1 MHLNI
6 AHKIF
11 GIALIVLVLT
21 VTVAVFSVRLTARI
35 SAELDDVASTQ
46 LPLSYA
52 IGRINVRILEQ
63 GLTLQQIFA
72 LDDETPAAV
81 KRIEDLGI
89 EIEQEFEEA
98 RALFQKEEK
107 SGFALETV
115 FRLDKAL
122 SAVEAEYREFEKH
135 SLNLLKIMDSGDL
148 QRFRELLPDL
158 NKQQAVIDQE
168 IDNLREHISSVADDA
183 VKRADAEEK
192 YLLYFNAGMTA
203 LAAILG
209 LGFAGVVTFMLVR
222 NVRNLVRGTEQIE
235 NGNLD
240 VVVPVVTRDEVGRL
254 TGSFNTMTDGL
265 RMKERIK
272 DTFGKYM
279 DPRVVASLLDRPE
292 LTQLGGERREMTV
305 MFIDLQGYTTIS
317 EKLPPQDLVHMLN
330 LFLGNMTSAISENT
344 GVINDFQGDAV
355 MAYWGPPFTGPNDH
369 ATLACKA
376 ALKALENFEQ
386 FKQQVANELGEQAK
400 DLDLGMR
407 VGISTGKMVVGNIG
421 SSASRKYSVIGD
433 PVNLGARLEGANK
446 NYGTHVILSER
457 TRELAGDDIYV
468 RELDLVRV
476 KGKSRPTRIFELLK
490 DAQDTSGFLEGLS
503 AYRDQRWQDARQA
516 FESWTNNFPN
526 DPVPR
531 NFLERIAILEANPPG
546 KDWDGVWAFT
556 TK

>member
-11 GIALIVLVLT
+11 GIAIVVLVLT

-35 SAELDDVASTQ
+35 SAELDDVAGTQ

-63 GLTLQQIFA
+63 GLLLQQIFA
-72 LDDETPAAV
+72 LDDETDAAI
-81 KRIEDLGI
+81 KRIESLGE
-89 EIEQEFEEA
+89 EIEREFEEA
-98 RALFQKEEK
+98 RKLFQAEEK
-107 SGFALETV
+107 SGFAVKTV

-122 SAVEAEYREFEKH
+122 SNVEQEYRVFEKH
-135 SLNLLKIMDSGDL
+135 SLNLLRIMDSGDT
-148 QRFRELLPDL
+148 QRFRSLLPEL
-158 NKQQAVIDQE
+158 NKRQATIDRE
-168 IDNLREHISSVADDA
+168 IDNLREHISSVANDA

-203 LAAILG
+203 LAAVLG
-209 LGFAGVVTFMLVR
+209 LGFSGMVTFMLVR

-235 NGNLD
+235 SGNLD
-240 VVVPVVTRDEVGRL
+240 VIVPVVTRDEVGRL

-279 DPRVVASLLDRPE
+279 DPRVVANLLDQPE
-292 LTQLGGERREMTV
+292 LTKLGGERREMTV

-355 MAYWGPPFTGPNDH
+355 MAYWGPPFTEPNDH

-376 ALKALENFEQ
+376 ARQALENFEN
-386 FKQQVANELGEQAK
+386 FKVQVAEKLGEQAN

-407 VGISTGKMVVGNIG
+407 VGISTV
-421 SSASRKYSVIGD
+421 
-433 PVNLGARLEGANK
+433 
-446 NYGTHVILSER
+446 
-457 TRELAGDDIYV
+457 
-468 RELDLVRV
+468 
-476 KGKSRPTRIFELLK
+476 
-490 DAQDTSGFLEGLS
+490 
-503 AYRDQRWQDARQA
+503 
-516 FESWTNNFPN
+516 
-526 DPVPR
+526 
-531 NFLERIAILEANPPG
+531 
-546 KDWDGVWAFT
+546 
-556 TK
+556 